1 MPLSVS
7 MDSTTQPLL
16 LPILSTLLQSPSPI
30 TLGASLTA
38 FDAICH
44 DNLAFLHPHYRRICR
59 LLVDADEWGQI
70 VALDILIR
78 YARAMLE
85 KPEGSGNPE
94 PNATQPAKQQATNGN
109 GKDAED
115 AQADEENELDPD
127 IELLL
132 HCALPLFQSRNSAV
146 VLGNVKLFYLIAPAS
161 HEEIAQDRLVRPL
174 LRLLNGLESD
184 EVRAITGEVCRQVAE
199 ERPVSRTG
207 GQVGRV
213 LSDSFFQWL
222 LSPYCGS
229 FLLHSTDSIRVK
241 RTKIR
246 ILSALLSAENAET
259 LMSEFRVG

>member
-1 MPLSVS
+1 

-38 FDAICH
+38 FDAICP
-44 DNLAFLHPHYRRICR
+44 DNLAFLHSHYRRICR

-70 VALDILIR
+70 VTLNLLIR

-85 KPEGSGNPE
+85 KPEGSGNTE
-94 PNATQPAKQQATNGN
+94 PQNATQPAKQRQATNGN
-109 GKDAED
+109 SKDAKD
-115 AQADEENELDPD
+115 AQADEEDELDPD

-146 VLGNVKLFYLIAPAS
+146 VLGNVKMFYLIAPAS
-161 HEEIAQDRLVRPL
+161 HEEVAQDRLVRPL

-184 EVRAITGEVCRQVAE
+184 EVRAITAEVCRQVAE

-207 GQVGRV
+207 SQVGRV
-213 LSDSFFQWL
+213 LNDFISSVAVVAILWL
-222 LSPYCGS
+222 
-229 FLLHSTDSIRVK
+229 FLAPFHR
-241 RTKIR
+241 
-246 ILSALLSAENAET
+246 
-259 LMSEFRVG
+259 